1 MSDKREVSRHGHHL
15 QPAAQLLIKDFVSSQ
30 CINGGEMLTRHA
42 AAWPFC
48 FRNIASSHGRSI
60 FVTDTDVSS
69 KCIKGNAGKLPARY
83 HGALI

>member
-1 MSDKREVSRHGHHL
+1 
-15 QPAAQLLIKDFVSSQ
+15 
-30 CINGGEMLTRHA
+30 MLTRHA